1 MLNSIKNGLIV
12 SCQALEDEPLHGS
25 MIMAKMALAAK
36 CGGAIGLRAN
46 SVKDIKAIQS
56 EVDLPIIGLI
66 KQNYQDSDI
75 YITPT
80 KQEVDSLLDTNIEM
94 IAIDAT
100 HRKRPNEE
108 RLEDLIQYIRNNN
121 CLVMGD
127 ISTYEEGINAIQK
140 GVDCISTTLSGY
152 TNYSNVK
159 STGPN
164 FDLLK
169 NLVEYGHVPVI
180 CEGKVNTPGEATEA
194 IKLGA
199 HAVVVGSAITRPQLI
214 TQKFNNALTKK

>member
-1 MLNSIKNGLIV
+1 
-12 SCQALEDEPLHGS
+12 

-36 CGGAIGLRAN
+36 YGGAIGLRAN

-127 ISTYEEGINAIQK
+127 ISTYEEGINAVQK

-164 FDLLK
+164 LGLLK
-169 NLVEYGHVPVI
+169 DRVDEGCVPGS
-180 CEGKVNTPGEATEA
+180 CEGKGNTDGEATEA
-194 IKLGA
+194 TKLGA
-199 HAVVVGSAITRPQLI
+199 HAVVVGGAITRPELI
-214 TQKFNNALTKK
+214 TQEVNDALTKQQVLRFWRNIMKK